1 MADKL
6 TDAQIDAIVQRV
18 TGQIGK
24 GQAGKGQAEV
34 LPSSRGSPGGPP
46 SHLSYVGRA
55 GRATPEPPKPG
66 HDGIYPDLDSAV
78 AAARR
83 AFRAL
88 DAMTLEKRYEI
99 VAAVR
104 STMRANAELLARMAA
119 EETGLGRVE
128 DKVQKNLLVIE
139 KTPGPEIL
147 QPLAWTG
154 DRGLSLVE
162 RAPYGVFGVITPSTN
177 PTSTIINNAIGLISA
192 GNAAVFNVHP
202 GAKKVSTYQ
211 IQLINRAIVGAGGP
225 ADLLTAPAEPTVE
238 SAQALMQHP
247 GIRILL
253 VTGGGAV
260 VKLAMASG
268 KRAICAGPGNPPVVV
283 DETADLDLAGKQIVF
298 GASFDNNIICVDE
311 KEVFAVD
318 SITDKLKAAMVAN
331 GAVELPSYRIKALEK
346 LIFDKFPG
354 PREHGVMKKEWI
366 GQNAGKI
373 LKELGVS
380 APDARLVLVEVPVE
394 HPLIWT
400 EQLTSVLPL
409 ARVRHVDE
417 GIDLAVQAE
426 HGFGHTASM
435 FSRNIDALSRMAREI
450 NTSIFVKNGPCVAG
464 LGYGGEGY
472 TSMSIASPT
481 GEGMTNALTF
491 TRVRRC
497 TLVDHFRIV

>member
-1 MADKL
+1 MSEKL
-6 TDAQIDAIVQRV
+6 TDAQIEAIVRRV
-18 TGQIGK
+18 KAQLGRDQVPVTP
-24 GQAGKGQAEV
+24 AATH
-34 LPSSRGSPGGPP
+34 GPAP
-46 SHLSYVGRA
+46 HLSHVGRA
-55 GRATPEPPKPG
+55 GRAAPEPARPG
-66 HDGIYPDLDSAV
+66 RDGIYPDLDSAV

-88 DAMTLEKRYEI
+88 DALSLEKRMAI
-99 VAAVR
+99 VAAMR
-104 STMRANAELLARMAA
+104 AAMRANAELLARMAQ

-128 DKVQKNLLVIE
+128 DKIQKNLLVIE

-154 DRGLSLVE
+154 DRGLTLVE

-177 PTSTIINNAIGLISA
+177 PTSTIINNAIGLIAA

-202 GAKKVSTYQ
+202 GAKRVSAYQ
-211 IQLINRAIVGAGGP
+211 LQLLNRAIVAAGGP
-225 ADLLTAPAEPTVE
+225 ADLLTAPAEPTIE
-238 SAQALMQHP
+238 SAQALMRHP

-253 VTGGGAV
+253 ITGGEAV

-283 DETADLDLAGKQIVF
+283 DETADLDLAGEKIVF
-298 GASFDNNIICVDE
+298 GAGFDNNIICVDE
-311 KEVFAVD
+311 KEVFAVA
-318 SITDKLKAAMVAN
+318 SIADRLKAAMVAH
-331 GAVELPSYRIKALEK
+331 GAVELPGYRIRALEN
-346 LIFDKFPG
+346 LIFEKMAG
-354 PREHGVMKKEWI
+354 PRQPAVVNKRWI
-366 GQNAGKI
+366 GQDAGKI
-373 LKELGVS
+373 LKELGVN
-380 APDARLVLVEVPVE
+380 APDARLVLVEVPIE

-400 EQLTSVLPL
+400 EQLMPVLPL
-409 ARVRHVDE
+409 ARVRNVDE
-417 GIDLAVQAE
+417 GIDLAVEAE

-481 GEGMTNALTF
+481 GEGLTNALTF

>member
-1 MADKL
+1 MPDKL

-18 TGQIGK
+18 RGQLGR
-24 GQAGKGQAEV
+24 GQMAVPQ
-34 LPSSRGSPGGPP
+34 SSSSSPASPP
-46 SHLSYVGRA
+46 PHLSYVGRA
-55 GRATPEPPKPG
+55 GRATPESVKTG
-66 HDGIYPDLDSAV
+66 KDGIYPDLDSAV

-83 AFRAL
+83 GFRAL
-88 DAMTLEKRYEI
+88 DGMTLEKRTEI
-99 VAAVR
+99 VAAIR
-104 STMRANAELLARMAA
+104 SAMRANAELLARMAH
-119 EETGLGRVE
+119 EETGLGRYE
-128 DKVQKNLLVIE
+128 DKVQKNRLVIE

-147 QPLAWTG
+147 QPVAWTG
-154 DRGLSLVE
+154 DHGLALVE
-162 RAPYGVFGVITPSTN
+162 RAPYGVFGVISPVTN
-177 PTSTIINNAIGLISA
+177 PTSTIISNSIGLIAA

-211 IQLINRAIVGAGGP
+211 IQLINRAIVAAGGP
-225 ADLLTAPAEPTVE
+225 ADLLTAPAEPTIE
-238 SAQALMQHP
+238 SAQALMQHS

-260 VKLAMASG
+260 VKLAMTSG

-283 DETADLDLAGKQIVF
+283 DETADLDLAGRQIVF

-311 KEVFAVD
+311 KEVFAVA
-318 SITDKLKAAMVAN
+318 SIADQLKAAMLAH
-331 GAVELPSYRIKALEK
+331 GSVELPSWRLRALEN
-346 LIFDKFPG
+346 LIFDKYPG

-373 LKELGVS
+373 LGELGVH
-380 APDARLVLVEVPVE
+380 AADARLVLVEVPVD

-400 EQLTSVLPL
+400 EQLMPVLPL
-409 ARVRHVDE
+409 ARVRSADE

-435 FSRNIDALSRMAREI
+435 FSRNIDALSHMAREI
-450 NTSIFVKNGPCVAG
+450 NTSIFVKNGPNLAG
-464 LGYGGEGY
+464 LGYGGEGF

-481 GEGMTNALTF
+481 GEGLTNALTF

>member
-1 MADKL
+1 MSEKL
-6 TDAQIDAIVQRV
+6 TDAQIEAIVQRV
-18 TGQIGK
+18 KAQLGRDQVPVNPAATH
-24 GQAGKGQAEV
+24 
-34 LPSSRGSPGGPP
+34 GPAP
-46 SHLSYVGRA
+46 HLSHVGRA
-55 GRATPEPPKPG
+55 GRAAPEPARPG
-66 HDGIYPDLDSAV
+66 RDGIYPDLDSAV

-88 DAMTLEKRYEI
+88 DALSLEKRMAI
-99 VAAVR
+99 VAAMR
-104 STMRANAELLARMAA
+104 AAMRANAELLARMAQ

-128 DKVQKNLLVIE
+128 DKVHKNLLVIE

-154 DRGLSLVE
+154 DRGLTLVE

-177 PTSTIINNAIGLISA
+177 PTSTIINNAIGLIAA

-202 GAKKVSTYQ
+202 GAKRVSAYQ
-211 IQLINRAIVGAGGP
+211 LQLLNRAIVAAGGP
-225 ADLLTAPAEPTVE
+225 ADLLTAPAEPTIE
-238 SAQALMQHP
+238 SAQALMRHP

-253 VTGGGAV
+253 ITGGEAV

-283 DETADLDLAGKQIVF
+283 DETADIDLAGEKIVF
-298 GASFDNNIICVDE
+298 GAGFDNNIICVDE
-311 KEVFAVD
+311 KEVFAVA
-318 SITDKLKAAMVAN
+318 SIADRLKAAMVAH
-331 GAVELPSYRIKALEK
+331 GAVELPGYRIRALEN
-346 LIFDKFPG
+346 LIFEKMAG
-354 PREHGVMKKEWI
+354 PRQPAVVNKRWI
-366 GQNAGKI
+366 GQDAGKI
-373 LKELGVS
+373 LKELGVN
-380 APDARLVLVEVPVE
+380 APDARLVLVEVPIE

-400 EQLTSVLPL
+400 EQLMPVLPL
-409 ARVRHVDE
+409 ARVRNVDE
-417 GIDLAVQAE
+417 GIDLAVEAE

-481 GEGMTNALTF
+481 GEGLTNALTF

>member
-18 TGQIGK
+18 RGLISK
-24 GQAGKGQAEV
+24 GQNGAGPRSVPVSA
-34 LPSSRGSPGGPP
+34 STPP
-46 SHLSYVGRA
+46 PHLSYVGRA
-55 GRATPEPPKPG
+55 GRAAPEPARPG
-66 HDGIYPDLDSAV
+66 RDGIYPDLDSAV

-88 DAMTLEKRYEI
+88 DALTLAKRTEI

-104 STMRANAELLARMAA
+104 ATMRANAELLARMAH
-119 EETGLGRVE
+119 EETGLGRYE
-128 DKVQKNLLVIE
+128 DKVQKNRLVIE

-154 DRGLSLVE
+154 DRGLTLIE

-177 PTSTIINNAIGLISA
+177 PTSTIINNTIGLISA

-211 IQLINRAIVGAGGP
+211 IQLINRAVVAAGGP

-253 VTGGGAV
+253 VTGGGVV

-283 DETADLDLAGKQIVF
+283 DETADLDLAGQQIVF

-311 KEVFAVD
+311 KEVFVVD
-318 SITDKLKAAMVAN
+318 SVADKLKAALIAN
-331 GAVELPSYRIKALEK
+331 GAVELPGYRIKALEN
-346 LIFDKFPG
+346 LIFEKPAG
-354 PREHGVMKKEWI
+354 PREHGVVKREWI

-373 LKELGVS
+373 LQALGIRD
-380 APDARLVLVEVPVE
+380 AAGARLVLVEVPVE

-400 EQLTSVLPL
+400 EQLMPVMPL
-409 ARVRHVDE
+409 ARVRSADE

-435 FSRNIDALSRMAREI
+435 FSRNIDALSRMARAV
-450 NTSIFVKNGPCVAG
+450 NTSIFVKNGPCIAG
-464 LGYGGEGY
+464 LGYGGEGFS
-472 TSMSIASPT
+472 SMSIASPT
-481 GEGMTNALTF
+481 GEGLTNALTF

>member
-1 MADKL
+1 MSEKL
-6 TDAQIDAIVQRV
+6 TDAQIEAIVRRV
-18 TGQIGK
+18 KAQLGRDQVPVTP
-24 GQAGKGQAEV
+24 AATH
-34 LPSSRGSPGGPP
+34 GPA
-46 SHLSYVGRA
+46 SHLSHVGRA
-55 GRATPEPPKPG
+55 GRAAPEPARPG
-66 HDGIYPDLDSAV
+66 RDGIYPDLDSAV

-88 DAMTLEKRYEI
+88 DALSLEKRMAI
-99 VAAVR
+99 VAAMR
-104 STMRANAELLARMAA
+104 AAMRANAELLARMAQ

-128 DKVQKNLLVIE
+128 DKIQKNLLVIE

-154 DRGLSLVE
+154 DRGLTLVE

-177 PTSTIINNAIGLISA
+177 PTSTIINNAIGLIAA

-202 GAKKVSTYQ
+202 GAKRVSAYQ
-211 IQLINRAIVGAGGP
+211 LQLLNRAIVAAGGP
-225 ADLLTAPAEPTVE
+225 ADLLTAPAEPTIE
-238 SAQALMQHP
+238 SAQALMRHP

-253 VTGGGAV
+253 ITGGEAV

-283 DETADLDLAGKQIVF
+283 DETADLDLAGEKIVF
-298 GASFDNNIICVDE
+298 GAGFDNNIICVDE
-311 KEVFAVD
+311 KEVFAVA
-318 SITDKLKAAMVAN
+318 SIADRLKAAMVAH
-331 GAVELPSYRIKALEK
+331 GAVELPGYRIRALEN
-346 LIFDKFPG
+346 LIFEKMAG
-354 PREHGVMKKEWI
+354 PRQPAVVNKRWI
-366 GQNAGKI
+366 GQDAGKI
-373 LKELGVS
+373 LKELGVN
-380 APDARLVLVEVPVE
+380 APDARLVLVEVPIE

-400 EQLTSVLPL
+400 EQLMPVLPL
-409 ARVRHVDE
+409 ARVRNVDE
-417 GIDLAVQAE
+417 GIDLAVEAE

-481 GEGMTNALTF
+481 GEGLTNALTF